1 MRLPHHLIYRPSG
14 FTFRLIVPADL
25 RSQVGKVVI
34 SRSLRTHDRTRAQ
47 VFALALASQY
57 AQTFR
62 ELRGQDVAEKDA
74 PIVDT
79 IVDAFGEGKV
89 RPYEIDLEKGIV
101 RTDGSDK
108 EHERAMAAMD
118 KAGKLRAQMPV
129 QAVPVA
135 ANAQPLA
142 PAVKAGMPLHK
153 AIRDYS
159 DVEGPNLHSNTW
171 TGRQR
176 ALRSFAKAVGAN
188 TPITTITRPM
198 AADWA
203 NDLVRSGVSK
213 RTAVNYVSNVA
224 QIFAYLMRQG
234 HLTNNPVKG
243 VMVMSKR
250 EKAKRRAEGHEW
262 EAFSVDQLKRIYAPE
277 NIATMT
283 LLHNRWAAMLGL
295 YTGARVGEVAQI
307 FLRDIVKEGDIWC
320 VRLTVESDGQA
331 LKTEHSKRLVP
342 LHPDLIALGFTE
354 YVSRL
359 RKMGEERLFPHVNL
373 NGKAGKGSGI
383 SKNFGYLL
391 KRKGVAVKPRREHGR
406 VGFHSLRKTVVQSLQ
421 GTGVSDERRRAFVG
435 HEQSDDVH
443 ATVYMRA
450 WTAEELSSLW
460 AGLKWGE
467 WLRMDE
473 LRALL
478 V

>member
-14 FTFRLIVPADL
+14 FTFRLIVPTDL
-25 RSQVGKVVI
+25 RAKLGRVVI
-34 SRSLRTHDRTRAQ
+34 SRSLRTHDRAQAQ
-47 VFALALASQY
+47 VFALALAAQY
-57 AQTFR
+57 AQVFR
-62 ELRGQDVAEKDA
+62 ELRGQGVAKKGA
-74 PIVDT
+74 PSIEDIVG
-79 IVDAFGEGKV
+79 AFGQGKV
-89 RPYEIDLEKGIV
+89 RPYEIDLVNGTI
-101 RTDGSDK
+101 RTDGSAE
-108 EHERAMAAMD
+108 EHERAMAALD
-118 KAGKLRAQMPV
+118 KAAKVRAQMPV
-129 QAVPVA
+129 QAVPSA
-135 ANAQPLA
+135 AIAQPVA
-142 PAVKAGMPLHK
+142 SPVKSSMPLYQ

-159 DVEGPNLHSNTW
+159 EVEGPNLHSNTW
-171 TGRQR
+171 SGRQR
-176 ALRSFAKAVGAN
+176 ALRSFEEAVGRQRPVA
-188 TPITTITRPM
+188 TITRPM
-198 AADWA
+198 AANWA
-203 NDLVRSGVSK
+203 NDLVRSGMSK

-224 QIFAYLMRQG
+224 QIFAYLIRQG
-234 HLTNNPVKG
+234 HLTDNPVKG
-243 VMVMSKR
+243 VMVMTKR

-262 EAFSVDQLKRIYAPE
+262 EAFTVDQLRRIYAPE
-277 NIATMT
+277 NIGKMSQ
-283 LLHNRWAAMLGL
+283 LHNRWAAVLGL

-331 LKTEHSKRLVP
+331 LKNEHSRRLVP
-342 LHPDLIALGFTE
+342 LHPDLITMGFAD
-354 YVSRL
+354 YVDRL
-359 RKMGEERLFPHVNL
+359 RKMGEERLFPQVNL
-373 NGKAGKGSGI
+373 DGKAGKGSAI

-391 KRKGVAVKPRREHGR
+391 QRKEVGVRPRREHGR

-478 V
+478 I

>member
-25 RSQVGKVVI
+25 RSRIGKVVI
-34 SRSLRTHDRTRAQ
+34 SRSLRTHDRAQAQ

-57 AQTFR
+57 AQVFR
-62 ELRGQDVAEKDA
+62 ELRGQDVAKKGAPSIDA
-74 PIVDT
+74 
-79 IVDAFGEGKV
+79 IVDAFGQGKV
-89 RPYEIDLEKGIV
+89 RPYEVDLVNGTMRADDAEDHA
-101 RTDGSDK
+101 RALEALK
-108 EHERAMAAMD
+108 ELGRQREGMAPPNASE
-118 KAGKLRAQMPV
+118 
-129 QAVPVA
+129 A
-135 ANAQPLA
+135 AAA
-142 PAVKAGMPLHK
+142 PSRRSVNTSMPLYQ

-159 DVEGPNLHSNTW
+159 EVEGPNLHSNTW
-171 TGRQR
+171 SGRQR
-176 ALRSFAKAVGAN
+176 ALRSFEKAVGRQR
-188 TPITTITRPM
+188 PVSTITRPM
-198 AADWA
+198 AASWA
-203 NDLVRSGVSK
+203 NDLVRSGMSK

-224 QIFAYLMRQG
+224 QIFAYLIRQG
-234 HLTNNPVKG
+234 HLTDNPVKG
-243 VMVMSKR
+243 VMVMTKR

-262 EAFSVDQLKRIYAPE
+262 EAFTVDQLKRIYAPE
-277 NIATMT
+277 NIGKMSQ
-283 LLHNRWAAMLGL
+283 LHNRWAAVLGL

-331 LKTEHSKRLVP
+331 LKNEHSRRLVP
-342 LHPDLIALGFTE
+342 LHPDLIRLGFVE
-354 YVSRL
+354 YVERL
-359 RKMGEERLFPHVNL
+359 RKMGEDRLFPQVNL
-373 NGKAGKGSGI
+373 EGKAGKGSAI

-391 KRKGVAVKPRREHGR
+391 QRDEVGVKPRREHGR

-478 V
+478 I